1 MSRKFLPFAVAGLA
15 LLAGPTLAADLP
27 VKAPPPPALAW
38 SWAGFYLGT
47 HGGYGWGR
55 NDFYQVLTLLPP
67 VAIGGVDPKGWVA
80 GGQTGYNWQNGRWVA
95 GVELDGSATGVRGEN
110 TPSARFSA
118 TQDVKY
124 LGTLRARAGGI
135 PFANADVLLYGTAGL
150 AWERDNR
157 ADADLANNPAI
168 RDQPRDH
175 FGWVAGA
182 GGEFRLGATNWIGRI
197 EYLHYDFGMIEGAF
211 QISGGL
217 NNFANTGGRH
227 TIDVVR
233 GGISYKFDQASS
245 PLTAYAAYNPGK
257 AAPPPVAWSWAGF
270 YLGAHGGYGWKRNDF
285 AQVLGDNPPVPG
297 LDSQGGLAG
306 AQAGYNWQ
314 YGSWVTGFEVDGS
327 RTWIHGDGA
336 SRDFGGVVAGFGDDV
351 KYLGTVR
358 TRVGVATP
366 ANAGILLYG
375 TAGLA
380 WERYERNDHRIIAA
394 FTTSSTTPRDHFGW
408 VAGAG
413 GEFRLGASNWIGRV
427 EYLHYDFGVVE
438 QLNSSIDPLNESFID
453 RPGRHTIDVVRG
465 GISHKFDSAPASSS
479 AYAAYALAA
488 PASPLAWSWAGYYLG
503 AHGGYGW
510 GRNDFAEIISTT
522 PLLTLGGVDS
532 RGWVAGGQAGY
543 NWQFGRWVAGL
554 ELDGSATRIRGD
566 AAPVF
571 QDFGGGNSFT
581 SGASN
586 DVKYLGTV
594 RARAGGAPFANADVL
609 LYGTAGLAW
618 ERLDRTSTFLDVG
631 PQIISRFFSTITPR
645 NHFGWVAGA
654 GGEVRL
660 GATNWIGRVEYLH
673 YDFGTVEQV
682 RTLDGGNGVLVADKA
697 GRQTIDVVRGGVSY
711 KFAATE

>member
-1 MSRKFLPFAVAGLA
+1 MRSQALPCF
-15 LLAGPTLAADLP
+15 AGPTLAADLP

-175 FGWVAGA
+175 FGWVAGV
-182 GGEFRLGATNWIGRI
+182 GGEFRLGATSWIGRI

-211 QISGGL
+211 QISGAL

-233 GGISYKFDQASS
+233 GGISYKFDQPSS
-245 PLTAYAAYNPGK
+245 PLTAYAAYKSGK

-270 YLGAHGGYGWKRNDF
+270 YLGAHGGFGWKRNDF

-297 LDSQGGLAG
+297 LDSSGGLAG

-358 TRVGVATP
+358 TRVGVAIP

-380 WERYERNDHRIIAA
+380 WEQLDRARRILALRFRRGRAAEQHDRRRQRQLHRQTGPAHHRCGTRRRVLQIR
-394 FTTSSTTPRDHFGW
+394 FRPRVIVGLRSLR
-408 VAGAG
+408 VGCG
-413 GEFRLGASNWIGRV
+413 GTA
-427 EYLHYDFGVVE
+427 
-438 QLNSSIDPLNESFID
+438 
-453 RPGRHTIDVVRG
+453 
-465 GISHKFDSAPASSS
+465 
-479 AYAAYALAA
+479 
-488 PASPLAWSWAGYYLG
+488 
-503 AHGGYGW
+503 
-510 GRNDFAEIISTT
+510 
-522 PLLTLGGVDS
+522 
-532 RGWVAGGQAGY
+532 
-543 NWQFGRWVAGL
+543 AGL
-554 ELDGSATRIRGD
+554 ELGRVLSRRPRRLWLGTKRLRANHLDNAAADARRCRFQGLGGRRTGRLQLAIRSLGRRPGARWQRDADPRRRCACISGFRRRQFLHVRRQQRREISRDGAGARRRRPIRHCGRL
-566 AAPVF
+566 AVRH
-571 QDFGGGNSFT
+571 GGGNVSSAPARSST
-581 SGASN
+581 SG
-586 DVKYLGTV
+586 
-594 RARAGGAPFANADVL
+594 
-609 LYGTAGLAW
+609 
-618 ERLDRTSTFLDVG
+618 
-631 PQIISRFFSTITPR
+631 PR
-645 NHFGWVAGA
+645 
-654 GGEVRL
+654 
-660 GATNWIGRVEYLH
+660 
-673 YDFGTVEQV
+673 
-682 RTLDGGNGVLVADKA
+682 
-697 GRQTIDVVRGGVSY
+697 S
-711 KFAATE
+711 